1 MKKFTVET
9 AIIENGTVVGWD
21 ADAIQ
26 DYVEAINAEE
36 AMDFARD
43 YLRDCIISNGGNP
56 DGEEITLRAR
66 EVIDTECGD
75 YGEWIYE

>member
-26 DYVEAINAEE
+26 DYAEAIDAEE

-43 YLRDCIISNGGNP
+43 YLRDCIINNGGDP
-56 DGEEITLRAR
+56 DEEEIVLRAR

-75 YGEWIYE
+75 YGEWVYE

>member
-9 AIIENGTVVGWD
+9 AIIKKGTVVGWD

-26 DYVEAINAEE
+26 DYVEAIDAEE

-43 YLRDCIISNGGNP
+43 YLRDCIISNGGDP
-56 DGEEITLRAR
+56 DEEEMVLRAR
-66 EVIDTECGD
+66 EVIDDECGEL
-75 YGEWIYE
+75 YNEVY

>member
-26 DYVEAINAEE
+26 DYVEAIDAEE

-43 YLRDCIISNGGNP
+43 YLRDCIISNGGDP
-56 DGEEITLRAR
+56 DKEEIVLRTR
-66 EVIDTECGD
+66 EVIDDECGD
-75 YGEWIYE
+75 FGEWIYE